1 MMPVLAPQ
9 TAPGNALGQSANGL
23 APAVSPGEGASGG
36 AFVDLLSLL
45 IATAAVP
52 CAEASSPQIGDAPD
66 ATESLEAAE
75 AMPPPEC
82 FPAPAPPPVYENN
95 LVALQF
101 LLAAMAAPPDGPA
114 VAIPP
119 AGMVSCTGGVT
130 EGVDW
135 ATTDRETVRTPV
147 ADRSETPPRPVP
159 ETQAAGQPAFEGES
173 LPEPARPEGERLTA
187 TPGSPAVQPAAP
199 DDAIRAETLQW
210 TTGDPLAVAAEKPR
224 GAKEAADTIRSTD
237 LREGLRRP
245 PDTAAVT
252 GTIRRDATPSD
263 EPVVTVPQGSAAT
276 DSGGETPRNAAPP
289 MYRVDVRHA
298 DVLAPTMERP
308 DGGSSGRMAEGPAG
322 TPLPAIERQE
332 TPRDP
337 ARDQE
342 EPRQPPTTARREAPK
357 VADRVDDAAAA
368 RSVAAPR
375 MVARLDAAADALPEA
390 NLERV
395 VSAARA
401 SLARGG
407 MEVHL
412 RLYPESLG
420 EVRVQVRWEGGTL
433 SARLEAATPAARDA
447 LESGAPALRA
457 ALQEHG
463 IPLDRLSVNLR
474 MDSDARSPHRHL
486 APENPTVEGPPFES
500 VNRTEP
506 IPIPEPP
513 ASTRVDI
520 RI

>member
-1 MMPVLAPQ
+1 MMPALAPP

-23 APAVSPGEGASGG
+23 APAAPLGEGVSGG

-52 CAEASSPQIGDAPD
+52 CAEASSPRAGDAPE
-66 ATESLEAAE
+66 ATESLETAE

-82 FPAPAPPPVYENN
+82 VPAPAPPPEYENN

-101 LLAAMAAPPDGPA
+101 LLAAMAAPPASPA
-114 VAIPP
+114 LAIPP
-119 AGMVSCTGGVT
+119 ARMMSCPGGVA
-130 EGVDW
+130 EGVEW
-135 ATTDRETVRTPV
+135 PTTDRETARTTV
-147 ADRSETPPRPVP
+147 AAPSETPPRPVP
-159 ETQAAGQPAFEGES
+159 ETQAAGQPAFEGDP
-173 LPEPARPEGERLTA
+173 LPEAARPEGECLTA
-187 TPGSPAVQPAAP
+187 TPSSPASQSAAP
-199 DDAIRAETLQW
+199 DDAIRAETRQG
-210 TTGDPLAVAAEKPR
+210 TTDDPRAVAAEKP
-224 GAKEAADTIRSTD
+224 GGTKEAADPMRSAD

-245 PDTAAVT
+245 PGTAAANAS
-252 GTIRRDATPSD
+252 IRGDATPSD
-263 EPVVTVPQGSAAT
+263 EPAATVPQGSAAT
-276 DSGGETPRNAAPP
+276 DRGGETPRNAAPSNH
-289 MYRVDVRHA
+289 RVEVRHA
-298 DVLAPTMERP
+298 DVLAPIMERP
-308 DGGSSGRMAEGPAG
+308 DDGSSGRMTEGPAG

-337 ARDQE
+337 ARSQKE
-342 EPRQPPTTARREAPK
+342 SRQPPATAPREAPK
-357 VADRVDDAAAA
+357 GADRVDDAAAA

-375 MVARLDAAADALPEA
+375 MVARPDAAADALPEA
-390 NLERV
+390 NVERV

-463 IPLDRLSVNLR
+463 IPLDRLSVNMR
-474 MDSDARSPHRHL
+474 MDSDARSQHRPL
-486 APENPTVEGPPFES
+486 APENPTVEGPPAEN